1 MIKLGEIAVVQPSS
15 IREARN
21 KVRAVAET
29 ILQDSVG
36 ATRLATATS
45 ELGRLIL
52 NSGVSSRIQVGI
64 DNDREVPSLCLDFFG
79 GVTQQELG
87 RIANFFDELRDMANE
102 SGEPCVRGVVELPGS
117 GSLSQDLVDHLRS
130 IVEQK
135 SRDELM
141 SEIQT
146 KNLELQESLDNL
158 RRTRSAKDRM
168 ESELNIG
175 REIQMSMLPL
185 TFPAFPDRSDFDVH
199 AGLFPAREVGGDFY
213 DLFLIDDQHFCY
225 CVGDVSGKG
234 VPAALFMAVTKTLI
248 KSRAAN
254 DLSPA
259 SILSHVNSEL
269 SHNNDS
275 CMFVTIFLG
284 ILDLKTGETVYT
296 NAGHNPPILKRTN
309 GDLVPLDARH
319 GPIIGAAEGL
329 AYREDVETLAPGD
342 CLFLFT
348 DGVTEAMDED
358 GRLYGDARLINV
370 LDAHEFTSTEGVV
383 QASVDDVWA
392 YQGDAEQADDVTVMA
407 VAYFG
412 AVDDSGVQ
420 RLELSA
426 VNRLDE
432 IDAINRSFN
441 DFAAENGVP
450 EAARRRINLVFDEL
464 LNNVITYAYTDDEEH
479 VIEIVISLAGKR
491 LGVTITDDGRP
502 FNPFE
507 GGPPDTDLSVD
518 DRPIGGLGVHLVQNV
533 MDEVAYERHGTKNV
547 VILVKNIELE
557 DSEKHERKREKS
569 T

>member
-1 MIKLGEIAVVQPSS
+1 MIRLGEIAVLQATSV
-15 IREARN
+15 REARN
-21 KVRAVAET
+21 KIRAVAEMA
-29 ILQDSVG
+29 LEDSVA

-52 NSGVSSRIQVGI
+52 NSGPSSRIEVGI
-64 DNDREVPSLCLDFFG
+64 DGDAAGRHLYLDFFG
-79 GVTQQELG
+79 GESNRRIG
-87 RIANFFDELRDMANE
+87 RLANFFDGLRDSMND
-102 SGEPCVRGVVELPGS
+102 SGEAFVRGVTLLPGV
-117 GSLSQDLVDHLRS
+117 GRPPQELIDHLRS

-141 SEIQT
+141 TEIQT

-158 RRTRSAKDRM
+158 RQTRSAKDRM

-199 AGLFPAREVGGDFY
+199 AGLYPAREVGGDFY
-213 DLFLIDDQHFCY
+213 DLFLIDDHHFCY

-259 SILSHVNSEL
+259 SILSHVNTEL

-284 ILDLKTGETVYT
+284 ILDVKTGETVFT
-296 NAGHNPPILKRTN
+296 NAGHNPPYLKRAN
-309 GDLVPLDARH
+309 GELVPLDQRH

-358 GRLYGDARLINV
+358 VRLYGDQRLIDV
-370 LDAHEFTSTEGVV
+370 LNAHDFTSTEGLV
-383 QASVDDVWA
+383 QAAVDDVWE
-392 YQGDAEQADDVTVMA
+392 YQGNAEQADDVTVMA

-412 AVDDSGVQ
+412 AVDDSGVHRIELTAAN
-420 RLELSA
+420 RLE
-426 VNRLDE
+426 E
-432 IDAINRSFN
+432 IDVINKNFN
-441 DFAAENGVP
+441 DFAEEHGVP
-450 EAARRRINLVFDEL
+450 EAIRRRVNLVFDEL
-464 LNNVITYAYTDDEEH
+464 LNNIISYAYGDDDEH
-479 VIEIVISLAGKR
+479 VVEVVISLAGDR
-491 LGVTITDDGRP
+491 LGVTITDDGRA

-507 GGPPDTDLSVD
+507 GVPPDTDLAVD

-533 MDEVAYERHGTKNV
+533 MDHVAYERHGTKNV
-547 VILVKNIELE
+547 VSLTKIIEQE
-557 DSEKHERKREKS
+557 DEGKKGEKPR
-569 T
+569 

>member
-1 MIKLGEIAVVQPSS
+1 MIKLGEIAIVQPSS

-21 KVRAVAET
+21 KIRAVAEAV
-29 ILQDSVG
+29 LQDSVA

-52 NSGVSSRIQVGI
+52 NSGPPSRIEVGI
-64 DNDREVPSLCLDFFG
+64 DSEQAMHHLYLDFFG
-79 GVTQQELG
+79 GETRQQLG
-87 RIANFFDELRDMANE
+87 RLANFFDELRDAVDE
-102 SGEPCVRGVVELPGS
+102 SGEACVRGITQLPTAGNPSQEL
-117 GSLSQDLVDHLRS
+117 LDHLHS

-185 TFPAFPDRSDFDVH
+185 AFPAFPDRSDFDVH

-213 DLFLIDDQHFCY
+213 DLFLIDDHHFCY

-296 NAGHNPPILKRTN
+296 NAGHNPPILRRSH
-309 GDLVPLDARH
+309 GELIPLDARH
-319 GPIIGAAEGL
+319 GPIIGASEGL

-358 GRLYGDARLINV
+358 GRLYGDARLVDV
-370 LDAHEFTSTEGVV
+370 LNAHEFTSTEGVV

-392 YQGDAEQADDVTVMA
+392 YQGNAEQADDVTVMA

-412 AVDDSGVQ
+412 AVDDSGVH
-420 RLELSA
+420 RLELTA
-426 VNRLDE
+426 ANRLEE
-432 IDAINRSFN
+432 IDVINRNFN
-441 DFAAENGVP
+441 EFSERHGIS
-450 EAARRRINLVFDEL
+450 EAIRRRVNLVFDEL
-464 LNNVITYAYTDDEEH
+464 FNNIISYAYGDEEEH
-479 VIEIVISLAGKR
+479 IIEVVISLAGDR
-491 LGVTITDDGRP
+491 LGVSITDDGRP

-507 GGPPDTDLSVD
+507 GAPPDTDLAVD
-518 DRPIGGLGVHLVQNV
+518 ARPIGGLGVHIVQNV

-547 VILVKNIELE
+547 VTLVKIIEPE
-557 DSEKHERKREKS
+557 SKGK
-569 T
+569 

>member
-1 MIKLGEIAVVQPSS
+1 MIRLGEIAIVQASS

-21 KVRAVAET
+21 KIRTVAET
-29 ILQDSVG
+29 VLQNSVG

-52 NSGVSSRIQVGI
+52 NSGPAPRIEVGI
-64 DNDREVPSLCLDFFG
+64 DGDRDVPRLCLDFFG
-79 GVTQQELG
+79 GVSQHELG
-87 RIANFFDELRDMANE
+87 RIANFFDELHE
-102 SGEPCVRGVVELPGS
+102 STDGSDQVFVRGIAEVPGS
-117 GSLSQDLVDHLRS
+117 GNPSRELIDHLRS

-213 DLFLIDDQHFCY
+213 DLFLIDDHHFCY

-259 SILSHVNSEL
+259 SILSHVNTEL

-296 NAGHNPPILKRTN
+296 NAGHNPPYVKRAH
-309 GDLVPLDARH
+309 GELVPLDARH
-319 GPIIGAAEGL
+319 GPIIGASEGL

-358 GRLYGDARLINV
+358 VRLYGDQRLIDV
-370 LDAHEFTSTEGVV
+370 LNAHDFTSTKGMV

-392 YQGDAEQADDVTVMA
+392 YQGNAEQADDVTVMA

-412 AVDDSGVQ
+412 ATEDSGVP
-420 RLELSA
+420 RLELTA
-426 VNRLDE
+426 ANRLEE
-432 IDAINRSFN
+432 IDVINQDFN
-441 DFAAENGVP
+441 EFAEQHGVP
-450 EAARRRINLVFDEL
+450 EAIRRRVNLVFDEL
-464 LNNVITYAYTDDEEH
+464 LNNIISYAYGDDEEH
-479 VIEIVISLAGKR
+479 VIEVVISLAGER

-507 GGPPDTDLSVD
+507 GAPPDTDLAVD

-533 MDEVAYERHGTKNV
+533 MDQVAYERHGTKNV
-547 VILVKNIELE
+547 VNLVKIIEPNN
-557 DSEKHERKREKS
+557 DGGKP
-569 T
+569 

>member
-1 MIKLGEIAVVQPSS
+1 MHRHEAGTMIKLGEIAVVRPSS

-21 KVRAVAET
+21 KVRAVAEAM
-29 ILQDSVG
+29 LQDSVWS
-36 ATRLATATS
+36 TRLATATS

-52 NSGVSSRIQVGI
+52 NSGPFSRIEVGI
-64 DNDREVPSLCLDFFG
+64 DDDRTVPGLCLDFFG
-79 GVTQQELG
+79 DVMRQELG
-87 RIANFFDELRDMANE
+87 RVASFFDDLRDLTDE
-102 SGEPCVRGVVELPGS
+102 SGEAFVRGFAELPGS
-117 GSLSQDLVDHLRS
+117 GKPSQELVDRLRS
-130 IVEQK
+130 IVEKK

-185 TFPAFPDRSDFDVH
+185 TFPAFPDRRDFDVH

-259 SILSHVNSEL
+259 SILSHVNTEL

-296 NAGHNPPILKRTN
+296 NAGHNPPILRRSH
-309 GDLVPLDARH
+309 GELIPLDARH

-342 CLFLFT
+342 CLFLYT
-348 DGVTEAMDED
+348 DGVTEAMDKES
-358 GRLYGDARLINV
+358 RLYGDERLVDV
-370 LDAHEFTSTEGVV
+370 LNAHEFSSTKEMV

-412 AVDDSGVQ
+412 AVDDSGVH
-420 RLELSA
+420 RLELTA
-426 VNRLDE
+426 ANRLEE
-432 IDAINRSFN
+432 IDVINQNFN
-441 DFAAENGVP
+441 EFSEKHVVP
-450 EAARRRINLVFDEL
+450 EAIRRRVNLVFDEL
-464 LNNVITYAYTDDEEH
+464 LNNIISYAYGDEEEH
-479 VIEIVISLAGKR
+479 VIEVVISLAGDR
-491 LGVTITDDGRP
+491 LGVSITDDGRP

-507 GGPPDTDLSVD
+507 GTPPDTDLAVD
-518 DRPIGGLGVHLVQNV
+518 DRPIGGLGVHIVQNV

-547 VILVKNIELE
+547 VTLVKNIAPES
-557 DSEKHERKREKS
+557 DGK
-569 T
+569 

>member
-1 MIKLGEIAVVQPSS
+1 MISLGVIPVGQASS
-15 IREARN
+15 VREARN
-21 KVRAVAET
+21 KVRTIAEAVLDDTVA
-29 ILQDSVG
+29 
-36 ATRLATATS
+36 ATRLATAAS
-45 ELGRLIL
+45 EIGRSIL
-52 NSGVSSRIQVGI
+52 NSGPSGRIQVGL
-64 DNDREVPSLCLDFFG
+64 DSDQAGRRLYLDFFG
-79 GVTQQELG
+79 GASQHELG
-87 RIANFFDELRDMANE
+87 RLAGFFDDLRDTVDD
-102 SGEPCVRGVVELPGS
+102 SGEVFVRGVTVVAGASHPSPE
-117 GSLSQDLVDHLRS
+117 LVDRLRS
-130 IVEQK
+130 IVAQK
-135 SRDELM
+135 SRDELI
-141 SEIQT
+141 SEVQS

-199 AGLFPAREVGGDFY
+199 AGLYPAREVGGDFY
-213 DLFLIDDQHFCY
+213 DLFLIDDHHFCF

-259 SILSHVNSEL
+259 SILSHVNTEL

-284 ILDLKTGETVYT
+284 ILDLKSGTMVYT
-296 NAGHNPPILKRTN
+296 NAGHNPPFLKRAD
-309 GDLVPLDARH
+309 GELVALDARH

-329 AYREDVETLAPGD
+329 AYREDVETLEPGD
-342 CLFLFT
+342 AVFLFT

-358 GRLYGDARLINV
+358 GRLYGDARLVDV
-370 LDAHEFTSTEGVV
+370 LEGHEFSSTEDLV
-383 QASVDDVWA
+383 QASVDDVWD

-412 AVDDSGVQ
+412 VVKESNVR
-420 RLELSA
+420 RLELTVA
-426 VNRLDE
+426 NRLDE
-432 IDAINRSFN
+432 IDAVNLGFN
-441 DFAAENGVP
+441 EFASQNGVP
-450 EAARRRINLVFDEL
+450 GAARRKVNLVFDEL
-464 LNNVITYAYTDDEEH
+464 LNNIISYAYTDDDEH
-479 VIEIVISLAGKR
+479 EIEIVVSLVEGR
-491 LGVTITDDGRP
+491 LGVTISDNGRP

-507 GGPPDTDLSVD
+507 GAPPDTDLSVD

-547 VILVKNIELE
+547 VTLVKLIEPAN
-557 DSEKHERKREKS
+557 DAKGQ
-569 T
+569 